1 MTSQEAS
8 TARERQY
15 AAAPRWF
22 TVVLMQD
29 NISSEKLFL
38 SIIIPTYNEAGN
50 ILKLIDAI
58 RNHLPSNISTE
69 IIIVDDNSPD
79 GTGILVERHIKMI
92 TNEISDNTKTSNHE
106 NISGKCIIKVIHR
119 QRSYR
124 LIPAILDGVRH
135 SSGQNILIMNADF
148 SHPPEIIPRIIN
160 ELNQDPNCVVVASRY
175 IKGGSIVGWP
185 FKRLMLNIGAIRIAR
200 HSLKLRNIKDPISDF
215 FALPSHSLKDIE
227 FDTQGFKML
236 LEILVKD
243 KNLRVR
249 EIPYTFNE
257 REFGKSK
264 IDSRVIVDYTKAI
277 WQLYRYGRNS
287 SKAIQ
292 NKQEQRR
299 LVLFL
304 SKAGRFFTVGAS
316 GLLINYLIS
325 SLLSGGTLSNLWY
338 VHGTLV
344 GIIFSITSNFFLN
357 KIWTFEDRNFSLFRT
372 LKQYGLFVTFS
383 SIGASIQL
391 LLVYLLVESGLN
403 YSPSL
408 IIAVATAAISNFL
421 LNKKFTF
428 HEKIW
433 M

>member
-1 MTSQEAS
+1 VTSQEAS
-8 TARERQY
+8 TVRERQY
-15 AAAPRWF
+15 AAPRWF
-22 TVVLMQD
+22 TVVIMQD
-29 NISSEKLFL
+29 NISSKKLFL
-38 SIIIPTYNEAGN
+38 SIIIPTYNESEN

-58 RNHLPSNISTE
+58 RNHLPPNISTE

-92 TNEISDNTKTSNHE
+92 TNEISDNTKESNHE
-106 NISGKCIIKVIHR
+106 NISRKCIVKVIHR
-119 QRSYR
+119 QRSYH
-124 LIPAILDGVRH
+124 LIPAILDGVRYSNGH
-135 SSGQNILIMNADF
+135 NILIMYADF

-160 ELNQDPNCVVVASRY
+160 ELTQYPNCVVVASRY

-185 FKRLMLNIGAIRIAR
+185 FKRLVLNIGAIRIAR
-200 HSLKLRNIKDPISDF
+200 HSLKLRNIKDPISGF
-215 FALPSHSLKDIE
+215 FALSSHTLKDIE

-236 LEILVKD
+236 LEILVKG

-257 REFGKSK
+257 REFRKSK
-264 IDSRVIVDYTKAI
+264 IDSRVIIDYSKAI

-287 SKAIQ
+287 SKSIQ
-292 NKQEQRR
+292 NKQERR
-299 LVLFL
+299 GSVLFL
-304 SKAGRFFTVGAS
+304 SKAARFFTVGAS

-357 KIWTFEDRNFSLFRT
+357 KIWTFEDRNFSLYHT

-391 LLVYLLVESGLN
+391 LLVYLLVESGLS

-408 IIAVATAAISNFL
+408 IIAVATAAISNFI

-433 M
+433 I

>member
-1 MTSQEAS
+1 
-8 TARERQY
+8 
-15 AAAPRWF
+15 
-22 TVVLMQD
+22 VILIQD
-29 NISSEKLFL
+29 NISKKLFL
-38 SIIIPTYNEAGN
+38 SVIIPTYNEAKN

-58 RNHLPSNISTE
+58 RIHLSAHISAE
-69 IIIVDDNSPD
+69 IIIVDDNSSD
-79 GTGILVERHIKMI
+79 GTGILVERYIKTI
-92 TNEISDNTKTSNHE
+92 TNEISDNIKISNHRNIPE
-106 NISGKCIIKVIHR
+106 NCIVKIIHR
-119 QRSYR
+119 QRSNG
-124 LIPAILDGVRH
+124 LIPAILDGVRC
-135 SSGQNILIMNADF
+135 SNGRNILIMAADF
-148 SHPPEIIPRIIN
+148 SHPPEIIPKIIN
-160 ELNQDPNCVVVASRY
+160 ELNQYPNCIVVASRY
-175 IKGGSIVGWP
+175 SKGGSIVGWP
-185 FKRLMLNIGAIRIAR
+185 FKRLILNMGAVRIAR
-200 HSLKLRNIKDPISDF
+200 HSLNLQHIKDPISGF
-215 FALPSHSLKDIE
+215 FALPCHALKNIE

-249 EIPYTFNE
+249 EIPYTFTD

-264 IDSRVIVDYTKAI
+264 IDYRAIIDYTKAI

-292 NKQEQRR
+292 NKQEQRG

-304 SKAGRFFTVGAS
+304 SKAARFFTVGAS

-325 SLLSGGTLSNLWY
+325 SLLSGGTLFNLWY
-338 VHGTLV
+338 VHGTMI
-344 GIIFSITSNFFLN
+344 GIIFSITSNFLLN
-357 KIWTFEDRNFSLFRT
+357 KLWTFEDRNFSLYHT
-372 LKQYGLFVTFS
+372 LKQYGLFVIFS

-408 IIAVATAAISNFL
+408 IIAVATAAISNFI

-433 M
+433 I

>member
-1 MTSQEAS
+1 
-8 TARERQY
+8 
-15 AAAPRWF
+15 
-22 TVVLMQD
+22 MQD
-29 NISSEKLFL
+29 NISREKLFL
-38 SIIIPTYNEAGN
+38 SIIIPTYDEAEN

-58 RNHLPSNISTE
+58 RNHLPPNISSE

-106 NISGKCIIKVIHR
+106 NISRKCIVKVIHR
-119 QRSYR
+119 QRRYR
-124 LIPAILDGVRH
+124 LIPAILEGVRY
-135 SSGQNILIMNADF
+135 SNGQNILIMNADF

-160 ELNQDPNCVVVASRY
+160 ELNQDPNCIVVASRY

-185 FKRLMLNIGAIRIAR
+185 FKRLLLSIGAVRIAR
-200 HSLKLRNIKDPISDF
+200 HSLKLRNIKDPISGF
-215 FALPSHSLKDIE
+215 FALPSHALKDIE

-236 LEILVKD
+236 LEILVKC

-249 EIPYTFNE
+249 EIPYIFTD
-257 REFGKSK
+257 REFEKSK
-264 IDSRVIVDYTKAI
+264 IDSRVIIDYSRAI

-292 NKQEQRR
+292 NKQERR
-299 LVLFL
+299 GLVLFL
-304 SKAGRFFTVGAS
+304 SKAARFFTVGAS

-338 VHGTLV
+338 VHGTLI

-357 KIWTFEDRNFSLFRT
+357 KIWTFEDRDFSLYHT
-372 LKQYGLFVTFS
+372 LKQYGLFVAFS

-391 LLVYLLVESGLN
+391 LLVYLLVESGLS

-408 IIAVATAAISNFL
+408 IIAVATAAISNFI

-433 M
+433 T

>member
-1 MTSQEAS
+1 
-8 TARERQY
+8 
-15 AAAPRWF
+15 
-22 TVVLMQD
+22 MQD
-29 NISSEKLFL
+29 VIRKNLFL
-38 SIIIPTYNEAGN
+38 SIVIHTYNKSEN

-58 RNHLPSNISTE
+58 IHYIPSDISSE

-79 GTGILVERHIKMI
+79 GTGMLVEGYIKKI
-92 TNEISDNTKTSNHE
+92 TNETYTNTSKTSNYK
-106 NISGKCIIKVIHR
+106 NIHKNKCSVKVIHR
-119 QRSYR
+119 NIRDH

-135 SSGQNILIMNADF
+135 SNGQNILIMNADF

-160 ELNQDPNCVVVASRY
+160 ELNQDPNCIVIASRY

-185 FKRLMLNIGAIRIAR
+185 FKRLMLSIGAVRIAR
-200 HSLKLRNIKDPISDF
+200 HSLKLRNIKDPISGF
-215 FALPSHSLKDIE
+215 FALPSHTLKDIE

-236 LEILVKD
+236 LEILVKC

-249 EIPYTFNE
+249 EIPYIFTD
-257 REFGKSK
+257 REFGRAKLDSK
-264 IDSRVIVDYTKAI
+264 VIIDYSKAI
-277 WQLYRYGRNS
+277 WQLYRYGRSS

-292 NKQEQRR
+292 NKQERR
-299 LVLFL
+299 GLVLFL
-304 SKAGRFFTVGAS
+304 SKAARFFTVGAS

-338 VHGTLV
+338 VHGTLI

-357 KIWTFEDRNFSLFRT
+357 KIWTFEDRDFSLYHT
-372 LKQYGLFVTFS
+372 LKQYGLFVAFS

-391 LLVYLLVESGLN
+391 LLVYLLVESGLS

-408 IIAVATAAISNFL
+408 IIAVATAAISNFI

-433 M
+433 T

>member
-1 MTSQEAS
+1 
-8 TARERQY
+8 
-15 AAAPRWF
+15 
-22 TVVLMQD
+22 MQD
-29 NISSEKLFL
+29 IISENLFL
-38 SIIIPTYNEAGN
+38 SIVIPTYNESKN
-50 ILKLIDAI
+50 IIKLIDAI
-58 RNHLPSNISTE
+58 IHHIPSDISSE

-79 GTGILVERHIKMI
+79 GTGMLIEGYIKKI
-92 TNEISDNTKTSNHE
+92 RNKTYNKPTKTSSYKNIYNKKCSVKVVHRTIRNH
-106 NISGKCIIKVIHR
+106 
-119 QRSYR
+119 

-135 SSGQNILIMNADF
+135 SNGQNILIMNADF

-160 ELNQDPNCVVVASRY
+160 ELNQDPNCIVVASRY

-185 FKRLMLNIGAIRIAR
+185 FKRLMLNIGAVRIAR
-200 HSLKLRNIKDPISDF
+200 HSLKLRNIKDPISGF
-215 FALPSHSLKDIE
+215 FALPSHTLKGIE

-236 LEILVKD
+236 LEILVKC

-249 EIPYTFNE
+249 EIPYIFTD
-257 REFGKSK
+257 REFRKSK
-264 IDSRVIVDYTKAI
+264 LDSKVILDYSKAI

-287 SKAIQ
+287 SKAIR
-292 NKQEQRR
+292 NKQEHRR

-338 VHGTLV
+338 VHGTLI

-357 KIWTFEDRNFSLFRT
+357 KIWTFEDKNFSLFHT

-391 LLVYLLVESGLN
+391 LLVYLLVESGLS

-408 IIAVATAAISNFL
+408 IIAVASASISNFI

-433 M
+433 I

>member
-1 MTSQEAS
+1 
-8 TARERQY
+8 
-15 AAAPRWF
+15 
-22 TVVLMQD
+22 MQD
-29 NISSEKLFL
+29 IIGKNLFL
-38 SIIIPTYNEAGN
+38 SIVIPTYNESEN
-50 ILKLIDAI
+50 ILKLIHAI
-58 RNHLPSNISTE
+58 IHHIPSDISSE

-79 GTGILVERHIKMI
+79 GTGKLVEGYIKKI
-92 TNEISDNTKTSNHE
+92 TNETYNNADKKGNYKNIHNNKCSVKVVHRNTRDH
-106 NISGKCIIKVIHR
+106 
-119 QRSYR
+119 

-185 FKRLMLNIGAIRIAR
+185 FKRLMLNIGAVRIAR
-200 HSLKLRNIKDPISDF
+200 HSLKLRNIKDPISGF
-215 FALPSHSLKDIE
+215 FALPSHALKDIE

-236 LEILVKD
+236 LEILVKC

-257 REFGKSK
+257 REFEKSK
-264 IDSRVIVDYTKAI
+264 IDSRVIIDYTKAI

-292 NKQEQRR
+292 NKQERR
-299 LVLFL
+299 GLVLFL
-304 SKAGRFFTVGAS
+304 SKAARFFTVGAS

-357 KIWTFEDRNFSLFRT
+357 KIWTFEDRSFSFFHT
-372 LKQYGLFVTFS
+372 LKQYGLFVAFS

-391 LLVYLLVESGLN
+391 LLVYLLVESGLS

-433 M
+433 I

>member
-1 MTSQEAS
+1 
-8 TARERQY
+8 
-15 AAAPRWF
+15 
-22 TVVLMQD
+22 MQD
-29 NISSEKLFL
+29 IISENLFL
-38 SIIIPTYNEAGN
+38 SIVIPTYNESKN

-58 RNHLPSNISTE
+58 IHHIPSDISSE

-79 GTGILVERHIKMI
+79 GTGMLVEGYIKKRRNK
-92 TNEISDNTKTSNHE
+92 TYNEPTKTNSYK
-106 NISGKCIIKVIHR
+106 NICNKKCSVKVIHR
-119 QRSYR
+119 NIRDH

-135 SSGQNILIMNADF
+135 SNGQNILIMNADF

-160 ELNQDPNCVVVASRY
+160 ELSQDPNCIVVASRY

-185 FKRLMLNIGAIRIAR
+185 FKRLMLNIGAVRIAR
-200 HSLKLRNIKDPISDF
+200 HSLKLRNIKDPISGF
-215 FALPSHSLKDIE
+215 FALPSHTLKDIE

-236 LEILVKD
+236 LEILVKC

-249 EIPYTFNE
+249 EIPYIFTD

-264 IDSRVIVDYTKAI
+264 LDSKVILDYSKAI
-277 WQLYRYGRNS
+277 WQLYRYGRNYS
-287 SKAIQ
+287 SNAMMQ
-292 NKQEQRR
+292 NKQEQRG

-304 SKAGRFFTVGAS
+304 SKAARFFTVGAS

-325 SLLSGGTLSNLWY
+325 SLLSGGIFFNFWY
-338 VHGTLV
+338 VHGTLI
-344 GIIFSITSNFFLN
+344 GIIFSITSNFLLN
-357 KIWTFEDRNFSLFRT
+357 KSWTFEDRDFSLYHT
-372 LKQYGLFVTFS
+372 LKQYGLFVAFS

-391 LLVYLLVESGLN
+391 LLVYLLVESGLS

-408 IIAVATAAISNFL
+408 IIAVASASISNFL

-433 M
+433 N